1 MSSAAF
7 VRPGVPT
14 PVLEG
19 TALGRLSLG
28 RLSLGGRPLGRRALL
43 GGVLGGVAAAL
54 TGCVSIPTAGPI
66 ERVSVPPRPTD
77 DSVAVVPDPPQAAAS
92 PVALVT
98 GFLQAMAYNIGDYA
112 VAREYLA
119 SGVRAAW
126 RPASGV
132 QVFADDYFPNTTEGS
147 VVLQA
152 PLVGRIAADGSYRPD
167 ADELVFDFGLV
178 QENKEWR
185 IGRPPAGLLVSQ
197 FDFTQ
202 FYQSF
207 NLYFYEPG
215 SLCLVPDPIFLPGG
229 DQSATSLVQ
238 RLLKGPTNWL
248 KTAVVSAL
256 PAQTTLNVSAPID
269 TNGVVEVSLSDA
281 VSGLTEDQ
289 RSRVAAQLTWTLQ
302 QLSGVVGV
310 RLLMNGSPWSVP
322 QSNAQGVVPIG
333 ALEFKSPIPPQLS
346 KTLVGATADGAVRID
361 DNGRTTPLDG
371 VWGRQKSI
379 RAVALSGDGGA
390 LAAVVGPQLLSGPVA
405 DTGTDP
411 VALARGSNLLRPQF
425 SRFGELWSID
435 ARPDETPVVWRV
447 VDGKAARVAAPALA
461 QGRVLAF
468 RLAPD
473 GVRMGVLRRQGTS
486 VELGLVLVNRTKA
499 EPVLDSWL
507 TVPLSLPQRDRLSAL
522 ADLAWLDAT
531 TIMVLG
537 ATSPGAALGPY
548 TTSQDGSVT
557 QSNGNPDQWLAIE
570 LAASPR
576 EPEVIAV
583 LRGTNDRV
591 WRYEDD
597 FSWVQIAEGVTTL
610 AFPG

>member
-1 MSSAAF
+1 MSTNPFSRRA
-7 VRPGVPT
+7 
-14 PVLEG
+14 
-19 TALGRLSLG
+19 
-28 RLSLGGRPLGRRALL
+28 LGRRAVL
-43 GGVLGGVAAAL
+43 GGVLGGTAAAL
-54 TGCVSIPTAGPI
+54 AGCVNIPTAGPI
-66 ERVSVPPRPTD
+66 EQVSVPPRPSAQ
-77 DSVAVVPDPPQAAAS
+77 SVAVVPDPPQPGAS

-119 SGVRAAW
+119 SDVRATW
-126 RPASGV
+126 RPATGV
-132 QVFADDYFPNTTEGS
+132 QVFADDYFPNTTENS

-152 PLVGRIAADGSYRPD
+152 PLVGQIGTDGAYRPD
-167 ADELVFDFGLV
+167 TAELAFDFGLV
-178 QENKEWR
+178 QENEEWR
-185 IGRPPAGLLVSQ
+185 IGRPPKGLLVSQ

-202 FYQSF
+202 FYRSF

-215 SLCLVPDPIFLPGG
+215 SVCLVPDPIFLPGG

-238 RLLKGPTNWL
+238 RLLKGPTDWL
-248 KTAVVSAL
+248 KSAVVSAL

-269 TNGVVEVSLSDA
+269 ANGVVEVSLSDA

-310 RLLMNGSPWSVP
+310 RLLMNGSRWSVP
-322 QSNAQGVVPIG
+322 QSDADGVVPIG
-333 ALEFKSPIPPQLS
+333 ALGFKGPIPPQLS
-346 KTLVGATADGAVRID
+346 SSLVGATADGAVRIE
-361 DNGRTTPLDG
+361 DNGRTTPLEG

-379 RAVALSGDGGA
+379 GSVALNGDGSA
-390 LAAVVGPQLLSGPVA
+390 LAAVVGSRLLSGPLVDA
-405 DTGTDP
+405 D
-411 VALARGSNLLRPQF
+411 LASLVRGPNLLRPQF
-425 SRFGELWSID
+425 SRFGELWTID
-435 ARPDETPVVWRV
+435 ARPTGTPLVWRV
-447 VDGKAARVAAPALA
+447 TAGEAAPVSAPALA
-461 QGRVLAF
+461 MGRVLAF

-473 GVRMGVLRRQGTS
+473 GVRMGVLRQRGTS
-486 VELGLVLVNRTKA
+486 VELGLVLVNRTQA
-499 EPVLDSWL
+499 EPVLDNWS
-507 TVPLSLPQRDRLSAL
+507 TVPLSLPQRDRLGAL

-548 TTSQDGSVT
+548 TTSQDGAVT
-557 QSNGNPDQWLAIE
+557 TSAGNPDQWLAVE

-576 EPEVIAV
+576 EPELVRAV
-583 LRGTNDRV
+583 LRGSNDRV

-597 FSWVQIAEGVTTL
+597 FSWVQIAEGVTAV